1 MEQATNKGHLVLARK
16 YRPKTLGGLIGQDV
30 FVKTISNAIIS
41 NKIHHAF
48 LLTGTR
54 GVGKTSSA
62 RILALSLNCKKYDAA
77 EIMERVKP
85 S

>member
-62 RILALSLNCKKYDAA
+62 
-77 EIMERVKP
+77 
-85 S
+85 